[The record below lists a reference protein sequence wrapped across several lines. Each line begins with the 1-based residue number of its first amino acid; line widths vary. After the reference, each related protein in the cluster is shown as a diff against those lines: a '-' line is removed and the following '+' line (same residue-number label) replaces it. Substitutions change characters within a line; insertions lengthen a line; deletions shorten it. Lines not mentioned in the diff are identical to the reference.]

1 MRVCYT
7 TEDDRRTDKYKTLS
21 WPISSAGYT
30 WDKQKLTDQG
40 LAPEKTFISRVAV
53 VAKPKINKVID
64 DYASMEVEYIKYHEF
79 LRKDQNIQSPDIDTH
94 IRFDGEGSGQ
104 PSDELLNGA

>member
-64 DYASMEVEYIKYHEF
+64 DYASMEVEYIKYHVS
-79 LRKDQNIQSPDIDTH
+79 RKDQNIQSPDIDTH
-94 IRFDGEGSGQ
+94 IRFDGEGSGNKY
-104 PSDELLNGA
+104 ELLNGA